1 MISILVPTLNRSDFL
16 IRALHYYGKVGFKGS
31 ICIGD
36 SSNGQHLEKIKYAIK
51 NLKEKISIIYR
62 YFPKSAYIHDGMV
75 MKELIELAPT
85 PYAVF
90 AGDDDF
96 LIPNGLE
103 QCIAFLEE
111 HPEYSAAHG
120 IRVAVRLKSSGAFG
134 NLESAN
140 FVPQP
145 ILEHEI
151 ATERWA
157 GYMRNAI
164 STQYSVHR
172 TETWR
177 RMYRNVASVPIQYFG
192 PELLTCSMSSIL
204 GKIKGLDCLSVVFQK
219 NENRYLNWDKQSIYS
234 LITHPDWFIS
244 FKTMRDCI
252 VEELIRQDNIDKK
265 KAQEIFNRELWHH
278 ILSFLQW
285 QYHRRYNEFS
295 STDSIKKFLRRVPGL
310 TILNRFIRKKP
321 TMNSLHRKY
330 KNQISLNSLLN
341 PSHPFY
347 DDFIVVYQSI
357 VTPPELYL
365 QKKSNNINK

>member
-1 MISILVPTLNRSDFL
+1 MISILIPTMNRSDFL
-16 IRALHYYGKVGFKGS
+16 IRALYYYSKVGFKGF

-36 SSNGQHLEKIKYAIK
+36 SSNQQHSEKIKYAIK
-51 NLKEKISIIYR
+51 NLKEKINIIYR
-62 YFPKSAYIHDGMV
+62 YFPKSAYIHGGMV

-103 QCIAFLEE
+103 RCVNFLEN
-111 HPEYSAAHG
+111 HPEYTAAHG

-145 ILEHEI
+145 MLEHET

-177 RMYRNVASVPIQYFG
+177 RMYRDVASVPIQYLG
-192 PELLTCSMSSIL
+192 PELLPCSMSSIL

-219 NENRYLNWDKQSIYS
+219 NENRIFDWNKQSMYN
-234 LITHPDWFIS
+234 LISHPDWSASIQ
-244 FKTMRDCI
+244 TMRNCIVDVLSEKDCI
-252 VEELIRQDNIDKK
+252 SIKEAKQIFDREFWHHVMLILQKQYWEKYREFNSR
-265 KAQEIFNRELWHH
+265 EIFIMALKRFPYLFSLAKHLW
-278 ILSFLQW
+278 
-285 QYHRRYNEFS
+285 
-295 STDSIKKFLRRVPGL
+295 KKRS
-310 TILNRFIRKKP
+310 KP
-321 TMNSLHRKY
+321 KIHYKY
-330 KNQISLNSLLN
+330 ENLISLKWLLN
-341 PSHPFY
+341 PASSFY
-347 DDFIVVYQSI
+347 TDFKIVYEEI
-357 VTPPELYL
+357 TTPPILHI
-365 QKKSNNINK
+365 QKKL